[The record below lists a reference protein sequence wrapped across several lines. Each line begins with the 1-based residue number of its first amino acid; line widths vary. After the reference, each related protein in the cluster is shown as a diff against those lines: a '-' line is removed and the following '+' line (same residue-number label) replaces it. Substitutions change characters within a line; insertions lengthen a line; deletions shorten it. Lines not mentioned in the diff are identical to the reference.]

1 MASKKVEID
10 TEGRKDQGNKAA
22 RETLE
27 ASGKKKASIKQP
39 VGIRVPIEVYQD
51 LETLRAIAYTEKSG
65 WSVNKELNAYLLEF
79 VKQNRARIDEFRER
93 TRTDDTEE

>member
-27 ASGKKKASIKQP
+27 ASGKTKAQP
-39 VGIRVPIEVYQD
+39 KHPIGFRVTEEMYQD
-51 LETLRAIAYTEKSG
+51 LETLRAIAYAKKSG
-65 WSVNKELNAYLLEF
+65 WSLNKELNAYLETF
-79 VKQNRARIDEFRER
+79 IKQNRAEIDEFREKMR
-93 TRTDDTEE
+93 TE